1 MAACGVGSQRQ
12 QVSGGQGTQAA
23 EEERALLESG
33 QRLDQPGAVVADGGQ
48 RDL

>member
-1 MAACGVGSQRQ
+1 MAACWVGCQSQ
-12 QVSGGQGTQAA
+12 QVGRAEHTQAA
-23 EEERALLESG
+23 EKVRALLESG